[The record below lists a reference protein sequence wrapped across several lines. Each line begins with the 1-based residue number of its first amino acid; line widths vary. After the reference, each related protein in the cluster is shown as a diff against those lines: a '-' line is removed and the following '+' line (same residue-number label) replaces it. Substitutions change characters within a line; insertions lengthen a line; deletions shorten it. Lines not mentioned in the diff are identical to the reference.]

1 MNSYAEGNAR
11 IMRLL
16 IIDDHASF
24 LDALAKMLGQV
35 ARVEVVG
42 RAKDGRQGLEAAAEL
57 EPDVVVVDF
66 AMPELNGLDVA
77 RELKRQP
84 RPPKVIVMSF
94 HQEPEY
100 RDMALA
106 AGADAFLTKTH
117 LRNELVPLL
126 ERLVKES
133 D

>member
-100 RDMALA
+100 RDIA
-106 AGADAFLTKTH
+106 
-117 LRNELVPLL
+117 
-126 ERLVKES
+126 
-133 D
+133 